1 MQRINRWG
9 GLVTTSSP
17 YIIPPG
23 GAQQQVN
30 FALTKP
36 GQLTSRG
43 GMRLMGD
50 PNNAGGADLVEQMW
64 VISGGVGKPDTVLTL
79 DVSGNLYLIPAVA

>member
-1 MQRINRWG
+1 MQRIQKWG
-9 GLVTTSSP
+9 GLVTQASP
-17 YIIPPG
+17 YAVPPG

-30 FALTKP
+30 FMLSKP

-50 PNNAGGADLVEQMW
+50 PNNAGGTGLVEQMW